1 MKLELKDIPAK
12 LGEVFAKIRR
22 YFVLLFVVVVLGVY
36 GYMVLR
42 VNSLQNA
49 KPSEVSGASKV
60 TPVITPHIDQA
71 VVEQLRELHDNSVNV
86 KALFAQDRSDPFQ
99 E

>member
-1 MKLELKDIPAK
+1 MKLELKNIPTK
-12 LGEVFAKIRR
+12 LGEFTAKLKR
-22 YFVLLFVVVVLGVY
+22 YSVLLFIVLVLGVY
-36 GYMVLR
+36 GYMVMR
-42 VNSLQNA
+42 VNNLENA
-49 KPSEVSGASKV
+49 KPNEVSGTTKL

-71 VVEQLRELHDNSVNV
+71 VVQQLRELHDNSVNV